1 MKKRDELK
9 KFKPKNQEVTKY
21 DFIICPNCG
30 EEEVGKFCPSCG
42 QSNKDFNKPLK
53 EIFGDLL
60 DSINIDIRLVNT
72 IVPFLIKPGFLT
84 QEYFKGRR
92 KRYVPPMRMYILFSV
107 LFFFLA
113 QYTNLDDFKDAGN
126 VTNSAIDSV
135 KQEFYTEMGKNDS
148 IQQIINQT
156 VDTLQKEKVLSKYQG
171 NFLKNMKFVKPEV
184 KDTNNVVTFDQLN
197 EEAKNEIIATL
208 DTTQDLPD
216 GMKKGLIGGLNATD
230 KVDAFWSKSLDY
242 ISYALFLL
250 MPVFAGILALVLWK
264 SRKLY
269 VNHLIFSINF
279 HSFVFAISS
288 IIFVLAKVLPESIF
302 QYAGYLFWAY
312 PLYLMFGIKRYYNR
326 TYIGAFFKTIGIMV
340 LYFFVLLT
348 AFVII
353 IYITAQGFYQM

>member
-9 KFKPKNQEVTKY
+9 KIKPKNQEVTKY

-30 EEEVGKFCPSCG
+30 EEEVGKFCPNCG

-113 QYTNLDDFKDAGN
+113 QYTNFDDFKDAGN
-126 VTNSAIDSV
+126 VKSDAVDSM
-135 KQEFYTEMGKNDS
+135 KQEISAQMENNDS
-148 IQQIINQT
+148 IQQIIDENIEL
-156 VDTLQKEKVLSKYQG
+156 LQNEKVLSKNQG
-171 NFLKNMKFVKPEV
+171 NFFRNMKFVKPEV
-184 KDTNNVVTFDQLN
+184 KDTNDVVTFDQLN

-216 GMKKGLIGGLNATD
+216 GMKKGLIGGLNASD

-250 MPVFAGILALVLWK
+250 MPVFAGILALVLWR

-288 IIFVLAKVLPESIF
+288 ILFVLAKVLPDEIF

-326 TYIGAFFKTIGIMV
+326 TYVGAFFKTIGIMV

-348 AFVII
+348 AFVTI
-353 IYITAQGFYQM
+353 IYITAQGFY